1 MRRHSLFW
9 RVYLHGLALLAVVS
23 VALFA
28 LAASLGRDAP
38 WHSAHQRLAELLTE
52 DLGQPDSA
60 QRLARR
66 LDELQRLLGVDLE
79 VLEPGGRSLARAGEA
94 LAPLPGELRRELL
107 QDAEGGLRHGPGRSV
122 ALALGPAGARRGV
135 LVMRWHM
142 PHGLERLLLI
152 VGVILLALALSSA
165 PLARAITRPLERLT
179 ATARALAAGD
189 LTARSGVARRDEVGE
204 LARTMDEMADRLV
217 ARLQAERELLAGVS
231 HELRTPLA
239 RLRVALELAEEGP
252 AQEARARLGGMAADL
267 AELEALVENVLLAVR
282 LERGAAGGVPGR
294 LPLALAPE
302 RLEPAALLEEGAA
315 RFRRHHP
322 GRALDLHLGQDLPGL
337 EADPALLRRVLDN
350 LLANAAKYAPAE
362 QPIELWAEREPAGL
376 VLEVRDRGPGVGP
389 EDLPRLFEPFFRADA
404 SRARSQ
410 GGVGLGLTL
419 CRLIAEAHGGRIQAL
434 AREGGGL
441 VVRVRL
447 PAQPGGAGGGGG
459 AAGA

>member
-1 MRRHSLFW
+1 VRRHSLFW

-28 LAASLGRDAP
+28 LAASLGHDAP
-38 WHSAHQRLAELLTE
+38 WNSAHQRLAELLSE

-60 QRLARR
+60 QRLAQR
-66 LDELQRLLGVDLE
+66 LDGLQRLLGADLE
-79 VLEPGGRSLARAGEA
+79 VLGPGGGTLARAGEA
-94 LAPLPGELRRELL
+94 LDPLPGELRRELL
-107 QDAEGGLRHGPGRSV
+107 EDAEGGLRHGPGRSV
-122 ALALGPAGARRGV
+122 ALALGPVGGRLGV

-152 VGVILLALALSSA
+152 VGVVLIALALSSA
-165 PLARAITRPLERLT
+165 PLARTITRPLERLT

-189 LTARSGVARRDEVGE
+189 LTARSGIARRDEVGE
-204 LARTMDEMADRLV
+204 LARTMDEMAERLV

-252 AQEARARLGGMAADL
+252 AGEARARLGGMAADL

-282 LERGAAGGVPGR
+282 LERGAAPGS
-294 LPLALAPE
+294 LPLAPE
-302 RLEPAALLEEGAA
+302 RLEPAAFLEEGAA

-322 GRALDLHLGQDLPGL
+322 GRALELRLGEGLPGL

-350 LLANAAKYAPAE
+350 LLANAVKYAPAQ
-362 QPIELWAEREPAGL
+362 QPIEVWAGREPAGL

-389 EDLPRLFEPFFRADA
+389 ADLPRLFEPFFRADA

-434 AREGGGL
+434 ARDGGGL
-441 VVRVRL
+441 VVRVCL
-447 PAQPGGAGGGGG
+447 PAQPGGAGG
-459 AAGA
+459 AAGG